1 MVVDIAHVII
11 LGSGLSGMLTAL
23 SMAKIGIKTTII
35 ESKSLT
41 ANNFY
46 SDIRTTAITPYSQNF
61 LNNLEIWS
69 ELENLAA
76 EMQDVYVIDNKALEI
91 LHLRNKLRC
100 HSRVGGNPE
109 KASGHPEFISGSIKN
124 KMLKQVQHDELDSC
138 LRGNDINEL
147 SAPLGYVVKNS
158 EFKKIL
164 VTKIKENSLINLIDE
179 CEYKKVESKPAHSV
193 MTLDNNK
200 QIICDLLIVCD
211 GYHSKVRSY
220 YFSDEI
226 AESYQTALTFDIKHE
241 IKHDNCAMEH
251 FLPLGPFALLPL
263 KNQNSSSVI
272 WSTSARQ
279 ASLLQNLSAE
289 EFEYLVQRN
298 CGKSLGKITI
308 DSEISAFPLKARLAS
323 RYFHNRIVLIA
334 DSAHIIHPL
343 AGQGLNQGIKDIE
356 TLTQLINVEGIKAE
370 ILQQYQKLRQNDN
383 FIMYKITDELNNI
396 FSNYSKNLWYLRRL
410 GFKAIDNLKPI
421 KNLITKY
428 AMGER

>member
-1 MVVDIAHVII
+1 MVIDIVHVII

-23 SMAKIGIKTTII
+23 SMAKVGIKTTII
-35 ESKSLT
+35 ESKSVK

-46 SDIRTTAITPYSQNF
+46 SDIRSTAITPYSQNF
-61 LNNLEIWS
+61 LNSLEIWS

-76 EMQDVYVIDNKALEI
+76 EMQDVYVVDNKAPEI

-100 HSRVGGNPE
+100 HSR
-109 KASGHPEFISGSIKN
+109 
-124 KMLKQVQHDELDSC
+124 
-138 LRGNDINEL
+138 LRGNDINGL
-147 SAPLGYVVKNS
+147 AAPLGYVVKNS
-158 EFKKIL
+158 EFKKAL

-179 CEYKKVESKPAHSV
+179 CEYKKVESNPDHSV
-193 MTLDNNK
+193 ITLDNNK
-200 QIICDLLIVCD
+200 QITCNLLIVCD
-211 GYHSKVRSY
+211 GYYSKVRSY

-226 AESYQTALTFDIKHE
+226 EESYQTALTFDVKHE
-241 IKHDNCAMEH
+241 INHDNCAMEH

-263 KNQNSSSVI
+263 KDQNSSSVI
-272 WSTSARQ
+272 WSTSAKQ
-279 ASLLQNLSAE
+279 ASLLQNLPDE

-308 DSEISAFPLKARLAS
+308 DSKISAFPLKARLAKQ
-323 RYFHNRIVLIA
+323 YFYNRIVLIA

-356 TLTQLINVEGIKAE
+356 VLTKLIDVMGIKE
-370 ILQQYQKLRQNDN
+370 ETLQQYQKLRQDDN

-421 KNLITKY
+421 KNLITQY